1 MHAHR
6 RAVDHLH
13 RAVTG
18 LDDGVHQAVPDA
30 GLAPAVEAVV
40 GRGAGAVSLGQIA
53 PWRSRA
59 QHPEDAIENATVPLR
74 PHATPALRQKRFDD
88 TPLGVA
94 QVVAHDPSPDV
105 W

>member
-1 MHAHR
+1 MHAYR
-6 RAVDHLH
+6 RTVDHLH
-13 RAVTG
+13 RAIAG

-40 GRGAGAVSLGQIA
+40 GGGVGTVSLRQVA
-53 PWRSRA
+53 PRRPRA
-59 QHPEDAIENATVPLR
+59 QHPEYAIENTTVPLR